1 MYLVEDKVPQVRMEF
16 AKALVDIR
24 PYLEPSHKVSME
36 LSERC
41 DCLKDDPD
49 RDVADASEATDM
61 HLLLNRKKIL
71 KTLQDQEADCKKF
84 MENLAKRE
92 AREIEERKKRAE
104 EDDDLNYNYGSYSH
118 SNRGLLNPKKP
129 GKPTGKLRP
138 VAGKTTATG
147 K

>member
-1 MYLVEDKVPQVRMEF
+1 MEF

-71 KTLQDQEADCKKF
+71 KTLQEQEANCKKF
-84 MENLAKRE
+84 MESLAKRE

>member
-1 MYLVEDKVPQVRMEF
+1 MEF

-24 PYLEPSHKVSME
+24 PYLEPSHRVSME
-36 LSERC
+36 LSEQS
-41 DCLKDDPD
+41 DILKNDTD

-71 KTLQDQEADCKKF
+71 RDLTEKETECKKR
-84 MENLAKRE
+84 MDLLAKRE

-118 SNRGLLNPKKP
+118 SNRTGMPNTKKP
-129 GKPTGKLRP
+129 IKPTGKLRP
-138 VAGKTTATG
+138 GPGAKTTAG